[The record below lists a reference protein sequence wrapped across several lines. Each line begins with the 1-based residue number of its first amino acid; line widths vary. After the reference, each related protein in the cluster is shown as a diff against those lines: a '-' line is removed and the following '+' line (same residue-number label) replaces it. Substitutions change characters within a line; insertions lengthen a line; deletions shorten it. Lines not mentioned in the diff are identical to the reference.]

1 MEQDFYGKMCPPLQ
15 NKYHLWPDVCI
26 MMCVLYFQLTLLCRW
41 RVKIHMWMQKG
52 AEDARASSWS
62 RKKAERL
69 RHQKQNTTNKVFSG
83 ATFPV

>member
-52 AEDARASSWS
+52 KGQKTPVLPRGVE
-62 RKKAERL
+62 RKQSA
-69 RHQKQNTTNKVFSG
+69 
-83 ATFPV
+83 